1 MIGARQQQ
9 NNGVMQTVS
18 KQRNR
23 KHVYNN
29 RCSLRGPCQRF
40 IGDSEGCLQSFIA
53 SHGREPVSQ
62 GHEAVMERSCEDSA
76 VKC

>member
-1 MIGARQQQ
+1 
-9 NNGVMQTVS
+9 MQSVS
-18 KQRNR
+18 KQRNC

-29 RCSLRGPCQRF
+29 RCSQWGPCRRF
-40 IGDSEGCLQSFIA
+40 IEDSEGRLQSVVA
-53 SHGREPVSQ
+53 SRRRELVSE